1 MESNARVESQKPR
14 YRPAVNLP
22 HSLSVRVTAAERETL
37 HAEAKE
43 AGLSVS
49 RFLVRMVTERRYPPT
64 LRDREELFRTRF
76 LLEKAGGNLNQIA
89 HRLNAATKGAPVVP
103 PTLSEIQQIARMVKV
118 LATEIKRRLK

>member
-1 MESNARVESQKPR
+1 MESNPHAESQRPR
-14 YRPAVNLP
+14 YRPAINFP

-37 HAEAKE
+37 HREAKE

-49 RFLVRMVTERRYPPT
+49 RFLVRTVTERRYPPT
-64 LRDREELFRTRF
+64 LRDREELFRTRY

-89 HRLNAATKGAPVVP
+89 HRLNAAAKGAPVVP
-103 PTLSEIQQIARMVKV
+103 PTLTEIQQIGRMVKV